1 MLHLSLFILSV
12 SSRKRTSLFFNRAKS
27 YETTTDE
34 KRKDTSLN
42 ESFNEVSKL
51 TLVNHMVASEEVFKH
66 LNSRCTVQ

>member
-1 MLHLSLFILSV
+1 MLHLSLFIFFTV
-12 SSRKRTSLFFNRAKS
+12 YERPFSSTERSRTKLQRMK
-27 YETTTDE
+27 